1 MAQVLLKLVLLKVKY
16 VLHEWVKLEGVHVHG
31 CGRVLEALHTSD
43 SQTSLFTLGMV
54 KADQSKRSLLIY
66 KSHRGGRA

>member
-1 MAQVLLKLVLLKVKY
+1 MNGSNWKVFMA
-16 VLHEWVKLEGVHVHG
+16 G

-54 KADQSKRSLLIY
+54 KADQSKRSLLNY
-66 KSHRGGRA
+66 KSHHGGRAGGLKED